1 MSCIF
6 CFLYESGDFNAMIY
20 FSELPTEYEREF
32 CKQIWI
38 LRNPCKLLPN
48 SAEARKRT
56 QKLKQ
61 AEKESAERKRLL
73 CLLKKKALKVAKKEA
88 DKDGSDEAEEE
99 EEEQVDISQVS
110 LLSSSTVTV
119 KKGKRNKDLID
130 FCKYSIRVLKNFRFR
145 NPEHRCRKITNSRRL

>member
-1 MSCIF
+1 MSCCIF
-6 CFLYESGDFNAMIY
+6 CFLCEGGDFNAMID

-32 CKQIWI
+32 RKQIWI
-38 LRNPCKLLPN
+38 LRNPRKPLPN

-73 CLLKKKALKVAKKEA
+73 RLLKKKALKAVKKEA
-88 DKDGSDEAEEE
+88 DKDGRDEAEEE
-99 EEEQVDISQVS
+99 EEEQVDISKVG

-119 KKGKRNKDLID
+119 KKREKEQRHD
-130 FCKYSIRVLKNFRFR
+130 
-145 NPEHRCRKITNSRRL
+145 

>member
-6 CFLYESGDFNAMIY
+6 CFLCKGGNFNAMIY
-20 FSELPTEYEREF
+20 FSKLPTKYECEF

-38 LRNPCKLLPN
+38 LRNPHKILLN
-48 SAEARKRT
+48 SAEARKRK

-61 AEKESAERKRLL
+61 AEKELVERKRLL
-73 CLLKKKALKVAKKEA
+73 CLLKKKALKAVKKEA
-88 DKDGSDEAEEE
+88 DKDGRDEAEE

-119 KKGKRNKDLID
+119 KKKEREQRHD
-130 FCKYSIRVLKNFRFR
+130 
-145 NPEHRCRKITNSRRL
+145 